1 MQTTVSPTKEKKIFP
16 VYITAIDGR
25 KFTEISSYG
34 LQKYF
39 LKEHADYPI
48 KSNTNLLT
56 IHQDEQYF
64 GDVRWVLKQQ
74 MPIKPISEIRSK
86 ILSSSR
92 VLKAIDYE
100 AEQLMQKQ
108 GMSAEKARTRVRGEA
123 EKVIKDLIAEV
134 KVPVMRSMAYTL
146 HKFFKSLYEKISLNM
161 EMLEEIR
168 AIEKD
173 SEVPIVLLP
182 THRSYIDFLLIS
194 YVFFVYRLRLPNFV
208 ADEAILQANML
219 PLIIKSCGAF
229 FFQKSNYRNSTLYRI
244 VFDKYLELLL
254 RQGST
259 IEFFIEGTRS
269 RTGKILAPDFDL
281 LNVVLDSVVFEKVP
295 DVCLIP
301 LTVNYEK
308 VLEGD
313 TFPGELL
320 GEEVLAETLW
330 RVIKVLP
337 KMKVN
342 HGRVYIEICKPLFPR
357 EIVSQTQLQFGGN
370 KSQEMRRECV
380 KVVGREIIRRLTN
393 GVVVMS
399 TALVSSVLLM
409 HRKGISEDDLIKTVN
424 ELAKYIIK
432 KGHKVGGVN

>member
-1 MQTTVSPTKEKKIFP
+1 
-16 VYITAIDGR
+16 
-25 KFTEISSYG
+25 
-34 LQKYF
+34 
-39 LKEHADYPI
+39 
-48 KSNTNLLT
+48 
-56 IHQDEQYF
+56 
-64 GDVRWVLKQQ
+64 

>member
-1 MQTTVSPTKEKKIFP
+1 MDSS
-16 VYITAIDGR
+16 
-25 KFTEISSYG
+25 KFIQLNNYG
-34 LQKYF
+34 LQKYI
-39 LKEHADYPI
+39 LKEHAEYPI

-56 IHQDEQYF
+56 IHQDEQYL

-100 AEQLMQKQ
+100 AEQRMQKQ
-108 GMSAEKARTRVRGEA
+108 GMTAEKARAQVRGEA
-123 EKVIKDLIAEV
+123 EMVIKELIAEV

-146 HKFFKSLYEKISLNM
+146 HKSFKSLYEKISLNM

-168 AIEKD
+168 EIEKN

-229 FFQKSNYRNSTLYRI
+229 FFQKRAYRSSTLYRTI
-244 VFDKYLELLL
+244 FDKYLELLL

-281 LNVVLDSVVFEKVP
+281 LNVVLDSLVFEKVP

-301 LTVNYEK
+301 MTVNYEK

-313 TFPGELL
+313 TFPG
-320 GEEVLAETLW
+320 
-330 RVIKVLP
+330 
-337 KMKVN
+337 
-342 HGRVYIEICKPLFPR
+342 
-357 EIVSQTQLQFGGN
+357 
-370 KSQEMRRECV
+370 
-380 KVVGREIIRRLTN
+380 
-393 GVVVMS
+393 
-399 TALVSSVLLM
+399 
-409 HRKGISEDDLIKTVN
+409 
-424 ELAKYIIK
+424 
-432 KGHKVGGVN
+432 